1 MDGFMK
7 NKNEVVG
14 RITNIDALLVQLSA
28 NPYFDMLSSYCIGQ
42 LGQYY
47 LAEYADRYGRNVKIK
62 YYNSFDKIS
71 ELLPKLINKTL
82 CRILGFYV
90 DSDNVWALRALT
102 PLLKKLSR
110 TSHYSWRSPSH
121 R

>member
-1 MDGFMK
+1 MK

-14 RITNIDALLVQLSA
+14 EITNIDALLVQLSA
-28 NPYFDMLSSYCIGQ
+28 NPYFDMLSSYRIGQ

-47 LAEYADRYGRNVKIK
+47 LAEYADKHGYNVKVK

-102 PLLKKLSR
+102 PLLKKKLSR